1 MEWNTNSILEHFLL
15 YSPSEPMLFTSGIFL
30 FWFFIFYAI
39 YAGIYQQKKFRTLW
53 VILFSFFF
61 YYKSSGF
68 YLIILLFSIVLDYW
82 VALKIYQ
89 TPKRAHKKA
98 WIVLSIVSN
107 VSLLGYFKYT
117 NFLLGTFFNLF
128 NKPFEPIDIFLP
140 IGISF
145 YTFQTISYIV
155 DVYQGKIKPTK
166 NLLDYTFYM
175 SFFPHLV
182 AGPIV
187 RARDFLPQIYDKVV
201 ITQEKVHEGLWLIL
215 KGFIKKAI
223 VADYLAQYNDLVF
236 GVPGQYS
243 GFENAMGM
251 YGYAMQI
258 YCDFSGYSDM
268 AIGLALLM
276 GFRLLPNFNSPYV
289 SLNITEFW
297 RRWHLSLSH
306 WLRDY
311 VYIPQGG
318 NQKGP
323 FWQSVFLMNTM
334 LIGGLWHGA
343 DWKFILWGGMHGLAL
358 VIHKYLQPFINPL
371 RHNLWNAFAW
381 LITFHWVAVL
391 WVYFRANSFHDAN
404 LFLLNMLTNL
414 DFDYALPFL
423 QVRYLFVIILFS
435 AFALHVM
442 PNPFKNTL
450 FRRFCKIGWL
460 GQFIVFVIIIQVM
473 LQLRSETVQPF
484 IYFQF

>member
-15 YSPSEPMLFTSGIFL
+15 YSPTEPLLFTSGIFL
-30 FWFFIFYAI
+30 FWFLLFYAV
-39 YAGIYQQKKFRTLW
+39 YVGIYQQKKFRTLW

-82 VALKIYQ
+82 VALKIYR
-89 TPKRAHKKA
+89 TPNRSHKKA
-98 WIVLSIVSN
+98 WLVLSIVSN
-107 VSLLGYFKYT
+107 ISLLGYFKYT
-117 NFLLGTFFNLF
+117 NFLLGTYYNLL
-128 NKPFEPIDIFLP
+128 KEPFEPLDIFLP

-155 DVYQGKIKPTK
+155 DVYQGKIEPTK

-187 RARDFLPQIYDKVV
+187 RARDFLPQIYQKVV
-201 ITQEKVHEGLWLIL
+201 ITKEKVHEGLWLIL

-236 GVPGQYS
+236 GAPGQYS

-289 SLNITEFW
+289 SLSITEFW

-311 VYIPQGG
+311 VYISQGG

-358 VIHKYLQPFINPL
+358 VMHKYLQPFTKSL
-371 RHNLWNAFAW
+371 KHNLWNALAW
-381 LITFHWVAVL
+381 LITFHSVAFL
-391 WVYFRANSFHDAN
+391 WVYFRARSFNDAS
-404 LFLLNMLTNL
+404 LFLYNILSNL
-414 DFDYALPFL
+414 DFNYALPFL
-423 QVRYLFVIILFS
+423 HVRYLFVLILLG
-435 AFALHVM
+435 AFTLHVM
-442 PNPFKNTL
+442 PNPFKIAL
-450 FRRFCKIGWL
+450 FQRFCKIGWI
-460 GQFIVFVIIIQVM
+460 GQFILFIVSIQVM
-473 LQLRSETVQPF
+473 LQLRSQNVQPF